1 MKFQVG
7 DRVILLEHTKWNKG
21 ENNPSE
27 DTEYFCEG
35 TVTGAYPGGGIEV
48 NWDNG
53 RNNSY
58 VEKDGDLELANEEVL
73 I

>member
-7 DRVILLEHTKWNKG
+7 DRVILLEHTEWNKC

-35 TVTGAYPGGGIEV
+35 TVTRIYSDRGIEV

-53 RNNSY
+53 RHNSY
-58 VEKDGDLELANEEVL
+58 VEKDGDLALANDEVL

>member
-1 MKFQVG
+1 MKFKTG
-7 DRVILLEHTKWNKG
+7 DRVILLEHTKWIKC

-35 TVTGAYPGGGIEV
+35 TVTGAYPDGGVNV

-53 RNNSY
+53 RHNSY
-58 VEKDGDLELANEEVL
+58 NEKDGDLELVNDEVL

>member
-7 DRVILLEHTKWNKG
+7 DRVILLEHTKWIKG
-21 ENNPSE
+21 DNNPSE

-35 TVTGAYPGGGIEV
+35 TVTSSYGGCLEV
-48 NWDNG
+48 DWDNG

-58 VEKDGDLELANEEVL
+58 NERDGDLELANEEVL